1 MKPSTS
7 NFRRI
12 IRNATLGLGL
22 TAIVGGAAMAPA
34 LAADYGHQDRRDTY
48 SHQDRRDT
56 YSHQDRHDAY
66 SRQDRRD
73 VRQPVWNAHERWEPR
88 YAYAAPSYGYRY
100 APAPAYVAP
109 PSLNFV
115 FPIR

>member
-12 IRNATLGLGL
+12 IRNAALGLGL
-22 TAIVGGAAMAPA
+22 AAIVGGAAMAPA
-34 LAADYGHQDRRDTY
+34 LAADYGHQDRRDAY
-48 SHQDRRDT
+48 SHQDRR
-56 YSHQDRHDAY
+56 DAY

-73 VRQPVWNAHERWEPR
+73 VREPEWRAHERWEPR

-100 APAPAYVAP
+100 APAPVYAAP